1 MYTFVAQKGVMF
13 LATDQTVKYMRPIE
27 AFQRYVVNTSV
38 SVENDKWFYYKH
50 TFLQHP
56 DDVKVFC
63 NYALY
68 ILCIIYSALY
78 THNILCTM
86 HYAVNI
92 LCFFRIFLILF
103 LSYFRIV
110 IAFLSYT
117 LIQEGKEAVAYC
129 QIVCK
134 AVLKERTGKLCLY
147 TQNHNTITN
156 TLTR

>member
-56 DDVKVFC
+56 DDVK
-63 NYALY
+63 
-68 ILCIIYSALY
+68 
-78 THNILCTM
+78 
-86 HYAVNI
+86 
-92 LCFFRIFLILF
+92 
-103 LSYFRIV
+103 
-110 IAFLSYT
+110 
-117 LIQEGKEAVAYC
+117 EGKEAVAYC

-134 AVLKERTGKLCLY
+134 AVLKERTGKTVPASRFLETSEYYRSLAVHMPAEAAA
-147 TQNHNTITN
+147 QI
-156 TLTR
+156 